1 MSAVAAARGGRRLG
15 RFELVRELG
24 RGAQAT
30 VWLAHDTRLER
41 EVALKLLDPAADAAE
56 LSEWLHEARAVSRLA
71 HANVV
76 PVFEADVADGQP
88 YLVFEFVDGP
98 TLAAQR
104 RVRPKWPPREA
115 VQLLLGVLDALAAAH
130 AQGIVHRDLKPSNI
144 LLGSDGRARVMDFGI
159 AARVASAQA
168 AGDGRIVG
176 TPGYMSPEAA
186 RGDAPQPAMD
196 VFAAGMMLGELLGG
210 TPLMR
215 ERDPWRY
222 VERVQRED
230 LVLAAEVGVDET
242 LRGIVQRALARAPEA
257 RYDGARALHAAL
269 AAWLAPAD
277 APLPQASHGTLEFL
291 LRRMRHKSDF
301 PALSDAVLRIQRVA
315 ASESANLGALTDE
328 ILRDVALTNKL
339 LRMVNS
345 VHFTSV
351 AGGGIQTVSRAI
363 SLVGFAG
370 IRNMALAVLLLE
382 HMQDKAHAA
391 LLREEF
397 TRALM
402 AGSLAS
408 ELVPWQRDSEEAF
421 LGSMFQNLGRLLT
434 EFYFPEEA
442 QQIRNQLP
450 DAQAPP
456 AQREA
461 AALRVLGIG
470 LDELGAGV
478 ARAWGLPESLQLAM
492 RAPQGDAPTRPLP
505 RGVERARWLG
515 RAANGLTD
523 ALLQGRNEGDGNQ
536 ALQAA
541 AAAYAG
547 VLELSVSQIV
557 GAVDAAR
564 ARLAQLA
571 GAMGLTLPSGA
582 RSQRLLAPLPPPAPG
597 LTPAAVPGPPAA
609 PAAQGAQGA
618 QGAPAP
624 GSPPPASGV
633 PAARGAPAA
642 AAPAEAALRAALDEV
657 ALALDARSMQLNEL
671 LSLVFERMQ
680 RALALRAVVL
690 CLRDADGVLQGRFA
704 LGPLPASRLAV
715 APKANGDLF
724 AVLCAKGADL
734 HVADAAALGTK
745 LPPWYR
751 SGIGGGSFLAL
762 PLMVKG
768 RPLGLIYAD
777 KEAPNGLLL
786 AAGELALLR
795 GLRDKVVVALTR
807 GA

>member
-1 MSAVAAARGGRRLG
+1 MSAVPAARALRRLG

-30 VWLAHDTRLER
+30 VWLAHDTRLQR

-71 HANVV
+71 HPHIV
-76 PVFEADVADGQP
+76 PVFEADVAEGQP

-98 TLAAQR
+98 TLGAER
-104 RVRPKWPPREA
+104 RARPKWSAREA

-144 LLGSDGRARVMDFGI
+144 LIGRDGRARVMDFGI
-159 AARVASAQA
+159 AARVASAQTP
-168 AGDGRIVG
+168 GDGRIVG

-186 RGDAPQPAMD
+186 RGEAPQPAMD
-196 VFAAGMMLGELLGG
+196 VFAAGMMLGELLAGA
-210 TPLMR
+210 PLMG

-230 LVLAAEVGVDET
+230 LVLPAEAGVDET

-257 RYDGARALHAAL
+257 RYDGARALHTAL
-269 AAWLAPAD
+269 AAWLAPAE
-277 APLPQASHGTLEFL
+277 APLPQPSHGTLEFL

-315 ASESANLGALTDE
+315 ASESANLGSLADE
-328 ILRDVALTNKL
+328 ILRDVALTSKL

-345 VHFTSV
+345 VYFTSV
-351 AGGGIQTVSRAI
+351 AGGGIHTVSRAI

-391 LLREEF
+391 RLREEF

-408 ELVPWQRDSEEAF
+408 ELMPWQRDSEEAF

-442 QQIRNQLP
+442 QQIRKQLP
-450 DAQAPP
+450 DAQASPP
-456 AQREA
+456 QREA

-478 ARAWGLPESLQLAM
+478 ARAWGLPENLQLAM
-492 RAPQGDAPTRPLP
+492 RAPPGDVPARPLP

-515 RAANGLTD
+515 RAANDLTD
-523 ALLQGRNEGDGNQ
+523 ALLQGRSEGEGSR
-536 ALQAA
+536 ALLATAA
-541 AAAYAG
+541 EYAG
-547 VLELSVSQIV
+547 VLELSVPQIV
-557 GAVDAAR
+557 GATDAAR

-571 GAMGLTLPSGA
+571 GAMGLTLPRGA
-582 RSQRLLAPLPPPAPG
+582 RSQRLLAPLAAPAPG
-597 LTPAAVPGPPAA
+597 WTPAAVAGLPGASAA
-609 PAAQGAQGA
+609 QGVQGAQGA
-618 QGAPAP
+618 QTVPAS

-633 PAARGAPAA
+633 SAAGAAS
-642 AAPAEAALRAALDEV
+642 AEAALRAALDEV
-657 ALALDARSMQLNEL
+657 ARALDARSMQLNEL
-671 LSLVFERMQ
+671 LGLVFERMQ
-680 RALALRAVVL
+680 RALALRALVL

-704 LGPLPASRLAV
+704 LGPVPPSRLVV

-745 LPPWYR
+745 LPSWYR

-762 PLMVKG
+762 PLMVKE

-795 GLRDKVVVALTR
+795 GLRDKVVLALTR
-807 GA
+807 GV